1 MGAPRSGRRGER
13 IDAVHNIAGLQVD
26 GDVELGTGESQV
38 VTVNGRCSVR
48 HVDDGGM
55 NATPG
60 TAGELV
66 FNRADSRIY
75 ACSVGD
81 PAAATWVHQQLAGT
95 LEVTGDVTAS
105 TTADVGVL
113 MECGADLDVG
123 GDMTVEATS
132 TLNVLGNVTF
142 GDAATDTVTVTGT
155 FFPRRL
161 PSDPATTHPSGT
173 VGELA
178 YFSGKLYVC
187 TDATV
192 GAEVWE
198 SLN

>member
-1 MGAPRSGRRGER
+1 MGAPRAGRRGER

-26 GDVELGTGESQV
+26 GDTELGTGESQI
-38 VTVNGRCSVR
+38 VTINGRCSVR
-48 HVDDGGM
+48 HVDDAGM

-75 ACSVGD
+75 GCSVGD
-81 PAAATWVHQQLAGT
+81 PTAATWVHQQLAGT
-95 LEVTGDVTAS
+95 LEVTGDVAVGA
-105 TTADVGVL
+105 TADVGEL
-113 MECGADLDVG
+113 MECAADLDVVG
-123 GDMTVEATS
+123 GMTVEATCN
-132 TLNVLGNVTF
+132 LNVLGNVTF
-142 GDAATDTVTVTGT
+142 GDAVTDTVTVTGT
-155 FFPRRL
+155 FFPRWL
-161 PSDPATTHPSGT
+161 PSDPATTHPRGT

-178 YFSGKLYVC
+178 YFDGTLYVC

-198 SLN
+198 ALN